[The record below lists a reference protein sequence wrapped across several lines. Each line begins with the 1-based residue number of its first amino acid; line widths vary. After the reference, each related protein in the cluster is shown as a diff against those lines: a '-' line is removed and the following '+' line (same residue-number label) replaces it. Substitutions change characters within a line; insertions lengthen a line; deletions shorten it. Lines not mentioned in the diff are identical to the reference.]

1 MFYVSTYE
9 GVRHM
14 LDTNGVKDLRIKAL
28 VGGSCA
34 SLGKWVFGTL
44 VVQNCTKH
52 TVKSVQVVAVSVGQT
67 VIVPFDVISQH
78 MMVLGLAARQ
88 VGGAAP
94 SREPVAA
101 NPLAVA
107 TEGRSKWQVTWD
119 IARTIYTRDGLRG
132 FYRGYVASLC
142 TYVPSS
148 ACWWTFYSSY
158 QVLSSSR
165 LKLDYRRVN

>member
-1 MFYVSTYE
+1 MVSGVFYVSTYE

-34 SLGKWVFGTL
+34 SLGKRILGTL
-44 VVQNCTKH
+44 VR
-52 TVKSVQVVAVSVGQT
+52 SVQMVAVSVGQT

-165 LKLDYRRVN
+165 LDAALLR

>member
-1 MFYVSTYE
+1 M
-9 GVRHM
+9 
-14 LDTNGVKDLRIKAL
+14 
-28 VGGSCA
+28 
-34 SLGKWVFGTL
+34 
-44 VVQNCTKH
+44 
-52 TVKSVQVVAVSVGQT
+52 VAVSVGQT

-158 QVLSSSR
+158 QVLSSPLLLVLQKSELINPLCQMFGAALAPAWAPHTMLQCVAAVMSGQNNPNIQLR
-165 LKLDYRRVN
+165 TK

>member
-1 MFYVSTYE
+1 M
-9 GVRHM
+9 
-14 LDTNGVKDLRIKAL
+14 
-28 VGGSCA
+28 
-34 SLGKWVFGTL
+34 
-44 VVQNCTKH
+44 
-52 TVKSVQVVAVSVGQT
+52 VAVSVGQT

-165 LKLDYRRVN
+165 LDAALLLDETVNSSIPSVRCSALRWPRPGPRTPCCSVWPRSCQVRIIQTFSSGINGVTILTQI

>member
-1 MFYVSTYE
+1 M
-9 GVRHM
+9 
-14 LDTNGVKDLRIKAL
+14 
-28 VGGSCA
+28 
-34 SLGKWVFGTL
+34 
-44 VVQNCTKH
+44 
-52 TVKSVQVVAVSVGQT
+52 VAVSVGQT

-158 QVLSSSR
+158 QVLSSTR
-165 LKLDYRRVN
+165 LELDSTTAQKSKLINPLCQMFGAALAPAWAPHTMLQCVAAVMSGQNNPNIQLRRTK